1 MLKQHRLFTTPYC
14 IALFLL
20 LFATTSF
27 GQKSTRLSK
36 ANGTVDKNGHYVIK
50 NQADADAFSRIY
62 NISDLSSLEIKFA
75 DESVLNN
82 LAMASGLKSLWL
94 KNLGLEF
101 VPDGIF
107 ELTELKLLSLQ
118 QNPIK
123 ILPKGICNCTNLS
136 EIILW
141 DTEIHRFPLCMEELP
156 IRRVDLYGV
165 QMNELDQD
173 DLRALLPRAK
183 LALEAPCDCKFDD

>member
-1 MLKQHRLFTTPYC
+1 MIKIRHILSLSSIT
-14 IALFLL
+14 AFLL
-20 LFATTSF
+20 LALVGAAF
-27 GQKSTRLSK
+27 GQKSQRLSK
-36 ANGTVDKNGHYVIK
+36 ANNTVDRNSHYLIK

-62 NISDLSSLEIKFA
+62 NISDLTSLEIKFA
-75 DESVLNN
+75 DENMLNN